1 MAKHLDLEEQEQLDQ
16 LKHFWD
22 KYGNAIT
29 WVLIAVMGS
38 FAAWN
43 GWNWWQRNQG
53 AKAAALYEEMDSAAA
68 AKDLERIERVLT
80 DMRADFGGTTF
91 TGQAGLLAGKVLFE
105 NGQAD
110 KARAALQG
118 VIDGSKDAGL
128 QAVARLRL
136 ASVELEAG
144 QAEAALKVLQA
155 SAPAAFEP
163 LLADRRGDVLMAQG
177 KADEAKAQYQA
188 AWNALQPLSDARRLV
203 AIKLAALGVAVEPEA
218 RS

>member
-16 LKHFWD
+16 LKHFWA
-22 KYGNAIT
+22 KYGNAIS
-29 WVLIAVMGS
+29 WVLIVVFGS

-43 GWNWWQRNQG
+43 GWNWWERNQS
-53 AKAAALYEEMDSAAA
+53 AKAAALYDELDSAVV
-68 AKDLERIERVLT
+68 AKDLDRTERVLT
-80 DMRADFGGTTF
+80 DMRADFARTTYAA
-91 TGQAGLLAGKVLFE
+91 QAGLLAGKTLFE
-105 NGQAD
+105 AGQHD

-144 QAEAALKVLQA
+144 RADDALKALQV
-155 SAPAAFEP
+155 SVPAAFEP
-163 LLADRRGDVLMAQG
+163 LLADRRGDVLMVQG
-177 KADEAKAQYQA
+177 KPDDAKAQYQA
-188 AWNALQPLSDARRLV
+188 AWNAMEPGSDARRLV
-203 AIKLAALGVAVEPEA
+203 AIKLAALGVAVEPET

>member
-16 LKHFWD
+16 LKHFWAS
-22 KYGNAIT
+22 YGNAIS
-29 WVLIAVMGS
+29 WLLIVVFGS
-38 FAAWN
+38 FAAYN

-53 AKAAALYEEMDSAAA
+53 AQAAALYEEMDSAVL
-68 AKDLERIERVLT
+68 AKDTARIERVLT
-80 DMRADFGGTTF
+80 DMRADFGRTTYAA
-91 TGQAGLLAGKVLFE
+91 QAGLLAGKSLFE
-105 NGQAD
+105 AGQAD
-110 KARAALQG
+110 KAREALQG
-118 VIDGSKDAGL
+118 VIDSSPDAGL

-144 QAEAALKVLQA
+144 RADAALQVLQA

-188 AWNALQPLSDARRLV
+188 AWNALSPRSDARRLV
-203 AIKLAALGVAVEPEA
+203 AIKLAALGVALEPEA

>member
-16 LKHFWD
+16 LKHFWA

-29 WVLIAVMGS
+29 WLLIVVLGS
-38 FAAWN
+38 FAAYN

-53 AKAAALYEEMDSAAA
+53 AKAAALYDELDGAAA
-68 AKDLERIERVLT
+68 ARDVARIERVLS
-80 DMRADFGGTTF
+80 DMRAGFGSTTYAA
-91 TGQAGLLAGKVLFE
+91 QAGLLAGKVLFE
-105 NGQAD
+105 NGQSD

-144 QAEAALKVLQA
+144 QPDAALKVLQA

-163 LLADRRGDVLMAQG
+163 LLADRRGDVFMAQG
-177 KADEAKAQYQA
+177 KAEEAKAQYQA
-188 AWNALQPLSDARRLV
+188 AWKALEPRSEARRLIG
-203 AIKLAALGVAVEPEA
+203 IKLAALGVAVEAEA